1 MKPRHLED
9 PTRFG
14 ALAATLFSVV
24 GYAACLF
31 LSVVKLRTEHNCHSF
46 IEEVCGARCSST
58 LRDGAAELW
67 GLPSTVY
74 GAAIYLVAS
83 VLSYRASRG
92 PADAWIR
99 RPLLALSWFSFAVSF
114 GYFVYAALFLG
125 TVCEYCS
132 LLYLTSIGL
141 LIGASLL
148 SGSRPLRPL
157 RGPHE
162 PRVWVT
168 GALAVLGAV
177 TSLAVHANLYARL
190 TADADSR
197 ACEQT
202 DVLALPETSLR
213 VSATGEPAIVI
224 AAFIDLACPHCRTSV
239 DFWKKYQAARR
250 DLVELRFY
258 HFPGDCLGQSRDFAC
273 DAARV
278 VECVAPQ
285 LAGRELEFVDVLLA
299 RQDGPSPLF
308 DPAGLA
314 EVAAAFGVTGLEA
327 CRRHGAVDTHV
338 EFAQDHGLEQRPSAL
353 LIRMDKG
360 VPTTAVPVQGSTKN
374 EAFLDRRI
382 QELLGPGL

>member
-1 MKPRHLED
+1 MEPRHLED

-31 LSVVKLRTEHNCHSF
+31 LSVIKLRTEHNCHSF

-58 LRDGAAELW
+58 LRDAASELW
-67 GLPSTVY
+67 GLPITVY

-83 VLSYRASRG
+83 VLSYLASRE
-92 PADAWIR
+92 PAAAWAR
-99 RPLLALSWFSFAVSF
+99 MPLLGLAWLTFAVSF
-114 GYFVYAALFLG
+114 GYFAYAALLLE
-125 TVCEYCS
+125 TVCEYCG

-141 LIGASLL
+141 LLGASLL
-148 SGSRPLRPL
+148 NDSRPLRSF

-168 GALAVLGAV
+168 GALAMLGVV
-177 TSLAVHANLYARL
+177 TSLALHANLFGRL

-202 DVLALPETSLR
+202 DVVALPATSL
-213 VSATGEPAIVI
+213 VVPAMGEPTIAI

-250 DLVELRFY
+250 DVIELRFY
-258 HFPGDCLGQSRDFAC
+258 HFPGDCLGRSTDFAC
-273 DAARV
+273 DAAKA
-278 VECVAPQ
+278 VECLAPQ
-285 LAGRELEFVDVLLA
+285 LAGRELEFVDALLA
-299 RQDGPSPLF
+299 RQDGPSPFF
-308 DPAGLA
+308 DHAGLA
-314 EVAAAFGVTGLEA
+314 EVAAAFGVTDIEA
-327 CRRHGAVDTHV
+327 CRRQDVVDAHV
-338 EFAQDHGLEQRPSAL
+338 EFAQNHGLDLRPSAL
-353 LIRMDKG
+353 LIRMYKG
-360 VPTTAVPVQGSTKN
+360 IPTTAVPVQGSTKN